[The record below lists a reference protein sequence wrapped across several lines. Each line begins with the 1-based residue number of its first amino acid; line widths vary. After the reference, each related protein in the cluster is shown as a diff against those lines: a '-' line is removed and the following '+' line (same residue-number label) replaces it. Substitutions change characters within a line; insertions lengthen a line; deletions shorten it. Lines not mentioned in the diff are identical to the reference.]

1 MFPGIGKDLFKKKQ
15 TKYCQTPNCSNVLS
29 EEPAVIYLGEYAF
42 DVCEECEKLMDIIQE
57 KTEEHYGD
65 ESV

>member
-1 MFPGIGKDLFKKKQ
+1 MLKRKPKR
-15 TKYCQTPNCSNVLS
+15 TCQTPNCSNVLP
-29 EEPAVIYLGEYAF
+29 EEPAIIYVGEYAF

>member
-1 MFPGIGKDLFKKKQ
+1 MFKKKQ
-15 TKYCQTPNCSNVLS
+15 SKCQTPDCENVLPT
-29 EEPAVIYLGEYAF
+29 EPAVIYVGEYAF
-42 DVCEECEKLMDIIQE
+42 HVCEECEKLMDIIQE

>member
-1 MFPGIGKDLFKKKQ
+1 MFPGIGKDLFKKESKQ
-15 TKYCQTPNCSNVLS
+15 CQTPNCSNVLPT
-29 EEPAVIYLGEYAF
+29 EPAIIYVGEYAF

-65 ESV
+65 ESL

>member
-1 MFPGIGKDLFKKKQ
+1 MLRRKPKR
-15 TKYCQTPNCSNVLS
+15 TCQTPNCSNVLP
-29 EEPAVIYLGEYAF
+29 EEPAIIYVGEYAF

-65 ESV
+65 ESI

>member
-1 MFPGIGKDLFKKKQ
+1 MVVMFKRKPKRK
-15 TKYCQTPNCSNVLS
+15 CQTPNCSNVLP
-29 EEPAVIYLGEYAF
+29 EEPAVIYVGEYAF

-65 ESV
+65 ESL

>member
-1 MFPGIGKDLFKKKQ
+1 MFKRKPKRTCEIPK
-15 TKYCQTPNCSNVLS
+15 CSNVLP
-29 EEPAVIYLGEYAF
+29 EEPAVIYMGEYAF

-65 ESV
+65 ESL

>member
-1 MFPGIGKDLFKKKQ
+1 MVVMFKRKPEKK
-15 TKYCQTPNCSNVLS
+15 CEIPDCSNVLP
-29 EEPAVIYLGEYAF
+29 EDPAVIYMGDYAF
-42 DVCEECEKLMDIIQE
+42 YVCEECEKLMDIIQQ

>member
-1 MFPGIGKDLFKKKQ
+1 MLRRKPKR
-15 TKYCQTPNCSNVLS
+15 TCQTPNCSNVLP
-29 EEPAVIYLGEYAF
+29 EEPAIIYVGEYAF